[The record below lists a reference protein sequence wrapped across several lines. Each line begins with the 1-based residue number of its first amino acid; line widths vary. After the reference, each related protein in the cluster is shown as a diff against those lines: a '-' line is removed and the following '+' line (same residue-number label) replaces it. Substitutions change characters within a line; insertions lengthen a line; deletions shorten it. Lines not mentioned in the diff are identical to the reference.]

1 MVQIL
6 VYGEQQNV
14 EADGELAFLDVTSAS
29 ELPAVLRQ
37 VPTGEYWH
45 RTVGWLPAVARA
57 IARFFSRLRRARER
71 VLRQIDPRTADILL
85 ADREQ
90 ERAVDPVDGQTLEER
105 RATVLAKMRA
115 SGGVTADY
123 YTSVCVDAGYLDAV
137 VTPAADPFTT
147 ASTADDYLAGGLW
160 MVTMHVQATS
170 LGAAQDQAL
179 QDLINGQLQ
188 AGFHAIYTFT

>member
-1 MVQIL
+1 MAIIDI
-6 VYGEQQNV
+6 YGEQVV
-14 EADGELAFLDVTSAS
+14 EADGEMAFLDVTSVS
-29 ELPAVLRQ
+29 EMPEVLRQ
-37 VPTGEYWH
+37 FPTGEYWN
-45 RTVGWLPAVARA
+45 RTIGWLPAVARA

-71 VLRQIDPRTADILL
+71 LARQYDPRTADILL

-90 ERAVDPVDGQTLEER
+90 ERGVVPVDGQTLEER

-115 SGGVTADY
+115 SGGVNTAY

-137 VTPAADPFTT
+137 VTSAADPFTT
-147 ASTADDYLAGGLW
+147 VSTADDYLAGGLW
-160 MVTMHVQATS
+160 MVTMSVTATS

>member
-1 MVQIL
+1 MAFIDI
-6 VYGEQQNV
+6 YGEQEV
-14 EADGELAFLDVTSAS
+14 ESTSDLAFLNVTSVA
-29 ELPAVLRQ
+29 ELAEVLRQ
-37 VPTGEYWH
+37 FPLGEYWN
-45 RTVGWLPAVARA
+45 RTVGWLPATARA
-57 IARFFSRLRRARER
+57 IARFFSRLRRARE
-71 VLRQIDPRTADILL
+71 VLERQYDPRTADILL
-85 ADREQ
+85 AEREA
-90 ERAVDPVDGQTLEER
+90 ERAIVPVDGQTLDER

-115 SGGVTADY
+115 EGGVNAEY

-147 ASTADDYLAGGLW
+147 VSVADDYLAGGLW
-160 MVTMHVQATS
+160 KVTMQVTATS